1 MNTSDK
7 IERLQAA
14 MAAAK
19 KGTPEYDS
27 LYKSSLAAGNQ
38 RQMSK
43 QQEFS
48 KILQHLDDYGYNIEP
63 PYFKN
68 MYNDFAVS
76 DIDEQEYIMSKVF
89 DADGIEVKKEGD
101 SYQIKDSQGNILYV
115 ENRDGEYDDMRNSSL
130 NESTEVKKIKD
141 LMKRINI
148 I

>member
-7 IERLQAA
+7 IKRLKAA

-38 RQMSK
+38 K

-48 KILQHLDDYGYNIEP
+48 KKLQGFDENGYDIEP

-68 MYNDFAVS
+68 MENDFAVR

-89 DADGIEVKKEGD
+89 KKDGIEVKKEGD
-101 SYQIKDSQGNILYV
+101 THQIKDRQGNILYI
-115 ENRDGEYDDMRNSSL
+115 EYSDGEYDDKRNSNL

-141 LMKRINI
+141 LIKRINI

>member
-1 MNTSDK
+1 MNTAEN
-7 IERLQAA
+7 IERLKAA

-27 LYKSSLAAGNQ
+27 LYKSSLAAGNP
-38 RQMSK
+38 R

-68 MYNDFAVS
+68 MYNDFVVS

-101 SYQIKDSQGNILYV
+101 SHQIKDRQGNILYI

>member
-7 IERLQAA
+7 IERLKAA

-27 LYKSSLAAGNQ
+27 LYKSSLASGTQ
-38 RQMSK
+38 K

-48 KILQHLDDYGYNIEP
+48 KVLQHLDEYGYNIEP

-101 SYQIKDSQGNILYV
+101 SYQIKDRQGNILYI